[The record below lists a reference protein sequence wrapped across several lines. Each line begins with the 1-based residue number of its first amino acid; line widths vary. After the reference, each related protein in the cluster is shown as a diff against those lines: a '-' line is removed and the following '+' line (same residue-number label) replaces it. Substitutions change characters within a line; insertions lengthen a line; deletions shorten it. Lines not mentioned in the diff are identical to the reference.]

1 MKSPR
6 TEAERGQDRK
16 IGATILFLRRRDFDE
31 TQEQFAKR
39 IGVSRSHLANV
50 ESGRTPLS
58 VRVGWKLC
66 RELNLH
72 PSWIAS
78 GGKTSYSGVFPDI
91 PAERLQQIEAH
102 FLVVGSLPLREVWPS
117 LFWFANPEAETVKI
131 GLDVITPLSNTPDV
145 KSEVE
150 KLVARLKRV
159 TAKPGMKAEL
169 ARYMDVAPPRVSEWL
184 SGQEP
189 GGEYALKLLQWVT
202 RQECKQK
209 TLAAL

>member
-16 IGATILFLRRRDFDE
+16 IGATILFLRRRDYNE

-50 ESGRTPLS
+50 ESGRTPLT

-66 RELNLH
+66 RELDLH
-72 PSWIAS
+72 PSWIVS
-78 GGKTSYSGVFPDI
+78 GGKTRDAGVFPEI
-91 PAERLQQIEAH
+91 PAGWLQKIEAH
-102 FLVVGSLPLREVWPS
+102 FIVVGNLPLREVWPS
-117 LFWFANPEAETVKI
+117 LAWFPNMETETVKI
-131 GLDVITPLSNTPDV
+131 GLDIFTPYSNTSGV

-159 TAKPGMKAEL
+159 TAKPGMMADL
-169 ARYMDVAPPRVSEWL
+169 ARFMDVAPARVSEWL

-189 GGEYALKLLQWVT
+189 GGEYALKLLKWVT
-202 RQECKQK
+202 RQEGKQ
-209 TLAAL
+209 